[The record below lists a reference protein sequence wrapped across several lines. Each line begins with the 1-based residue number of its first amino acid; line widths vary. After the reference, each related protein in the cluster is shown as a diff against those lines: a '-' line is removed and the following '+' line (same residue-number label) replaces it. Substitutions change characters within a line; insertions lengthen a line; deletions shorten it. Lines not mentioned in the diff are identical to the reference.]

1 MFKFIIK
8 NNKELLL
15 MGLTLIL
22 VFSLCACNKS
32 SVTQTQYE
40 KDIIAREEVQKCFLS
55 EYVTDS
61 NYELIASSI
70 TKRQIDKDK
79 NEDKIYCDVEISN
92 EYFHVNLSVLMKY
105 YFYDKNGWVLEN
117 FEIIDKTVVPIG
129 VANEESVFNVVSD
142 NLIDEMYEGRTAVLC
157 LFNDDIKTLR
167 HGTLTKIGSEFDSE
181 NKQMKLNVC
190 YKSKVVEVNGYYL
203 LDFDSKNG
211 WSLHPVYDDD
221 KYITNVMYI
230 SSYTA
235 DYSAALGSFS
245 TIANGSMNISKYD
258 LNITEI
264 TDNKISYSVDV
275 EGFDTYYTY
284 ADSDVLQE
292 TFDPITGTVSLY
304 SGKYSTSG
312 TTMNF
317 LLGNYFYNPIDD
329 RWDSSSYGP
338 DYPNSWSSNQYFT
351 PRTLG
356 RNN

>member
-1 MFKFIIK
+1 MLRFIIK
-8 NNKELLL
+8 NSKKLFLTGL
-15 MGLTLIL
+15 IVILTL
-22 VFSLCACNKS
+22 SLCACGKA
-32 SVTQTQYE
+32 SVSQAQYE

-55 EYVTDS
+55 EYVTNS
-61 NYELIASSI
+61 NYELIASSV

-79 NEDKIYCDVEISN
+79 NEDKIYCDVEIAN

-105 YFYDKNGWVLEN
+105 YFYDKNGWVLEK

-129 VANEESVFNVVSD
+129 VANEDAVFNAVSD
-142 NLIDEMYEGRTAVLC
+142 NLIDEIYEGRTAVLC
-157 LFNDDIKTLR
+157 LFNDEFKTLR
-167 HGTLTKIGSEFDSE
+167 HGRLTKVGSEFDSE
-181 NKQMKLNVC
+181 NQQMKLNVC
-190 YKSKVVEVNGYYL
+190 YKSDVIEVNGYYL
-203 LDFDSKNG
+203 LDFDSRDG
-211 WSLHPVYDDD
+211 WSLHPVYDDAE
-221 KYITNVMYI
+221 YITDVMHI

-264 TDNKISYSVDV
+264 TDNTISYSVDV

-292 TFDPITGTVSLY
+292 IFDPLTGTFSLNSGEY
-304 SGKYSTSG
+304 SVSG
-312 TTMNF
+312 TTMDF
-317 LLGNYFYNPIDD
+317 PLGNYFYNSIDD
-329 RWDSSSYGP
+329 RWDSSSGP